1 MIFNG
6 IEAVK
11 TLAGDVNSKAFVIH
25 EKGVKSRALR
35 QRSVGSVTK
44 VKNELD
50 KFAEVPEYQNG
61 QYFIMF
67 FDESVP
73 RSSRESSAIATA
85 EFSLGAVAA
94 APIIP
99 QPQAM
104 NGLSIGEIEQR
115 AGQIAENAILKY
127 QLEQKD
133 KEIKDLEQELD
144 EPKVDYTETILSALS
159 GFLGKNSGS
168 TAPNQKVNGI
178 ITPNT
183 DIIGANG
190 QSVDDTKSIEQSI
203 AQLERIV
210 GGKKELADKLKKLV
224 IKLKDNPMLLNFL

>member
-6 IEAVK
+6 IDAVQK
-11 TLAGDVNSKAFVIH
+11 LAGDVNAKAFVIH
-25 EKGVKSRALR
+25 EKGVKSRTLR

-50 KFAEVPEYQNG
+50 KFAAIPEYQNG

-73 RSSRESSAIATA
+73 RSSRENSAIATA
-85 EFSLGAVAA
+85 EFSLGAIAPS
-94 APIIP
+94 PIIP
-99 QPQAM
+99 QQPAVQ
-104 NGLSIGEIEQR
+104 GLSIGEIEQR

-133 KEIKDLEQELD
+133 KEIKDLEQEID

-159 GFLGKNSGS
+159 GFLGQTKASS
-168 TAPNQKVNGI
+168 VPNQKVNGI
-178 ITPNT
+178 ITPDT

-190 QSVDDTKSIEQSI
+190 QSIDDTKSIEQSV

-210 GGKKELADKLKKLV
+210 GGKKQLAEKLKKLV

>member
-1 MIFNG
+1 M
-6 IEAVK
+6 
-11 TLAGDVNSKAFVIH
+11 
-25 EKGVKSRALR
+25 
-35 QRSVGSVTK
+35 
-44 VKNELD
+44 
-50 KFAEVPEYQNG
+50 PEYQNG

-224 IKLKDNPMLLNFL
+224 VKLKDNPMLLNFL